1 MAPQENHER
10 HPNPNALKLNTRAKG
25 QRYPRRNVCPPKR
38 FCVLHGE
45 STRESRTRKRAWR
58 FRLPTPSPTVSD
70 SDDGATSASSTVQ
83 LLPTIARLTAV
94 QLDKG
99 TTSAHQSAAIL
110 QRILEQRVSIARHAY
125 EMCVPEV
132 MESVSGF
139 MLRSGQGVGAPKPV
153 LEPTRGEA
161 SDSADE
167 GAESQ
172 HRGHTQLLHLRDSW
186 ASETLPVGLQRLR
199 DVVVGH
205 PYLERAWTKYAA
217 YRGLATWMEVSESE
231 ALEFQSTC
239 ATVLEQLHDH
249 PDTWH
254 QCLPVDRVIGL
265 PCVAT
270 TSTTWEGICD
280 SESGLGALPER
291 APRTTNGAALWIVQ
305 PQHEPETL
313 LERLDDPAGV
323 RTYVL
328 AIPDDRNDWLT
339 AVRALCIEGTA
350 CSMAG
355 SFLSHTHRFHS
366 VSKCATP
373 YIYKVWPSSKSKN
386 ETHCDRTVVCGTCHS
401 RGGIATMHPLRCPS
415 LHRQFLQLDR
425 AATLRV
431 VYATNMPPRD
441 RYPTSGAA
449 RERHLFAT
457 AWTQLAR
464 ERQGLFRK
472 GLRRRD
478 LAEHLQQVRSLLPFS
493 GKSWFR
499 KVYGMSK
506 AWSFPYHRKGCLV
519 YAVVNDLNGHVYV
532 GQTGGREHLRSMV
545 QRFKE
550 HVLGG
555 INFERRKHRYD
566 PSEWSLYEAMHKL
579 GVHHFFIVPLEVVDK
594 CEVDAKEHAWIA
606 KFGGRVYNRS
616 SDSKWRSQRNMKRFF
631 QTPRPLPRGDLTVLA
646 NRYVQM
652 SSPPLPEMM
661 NLWTRSESRL
671 PQALRRSL
679 WDRLIAVARDTHGI
693 KLPRRLVFPH
703 PPCDPTEL
711 QDLRMLVYGLIAEL
725 PAPKALK
732 SYLRAVTVF
741 VARRCSAV
749 RDVLCTKG
757 TNLSWS
763 QLQQRS
769 TMSCQCAS
777 LPADMPRVDGCV
789 AVRDIRQLRVLF
801 PSKVGGLLQNMSNS
815 VLGSV
820 DTYVTQA
827 RQSVWRAAK
836 ACPFLPASW
845 RSSIVEDAMHLTTK
859 LYHTV
864 AGKVPESLQREHLL
878 SAKRHIPLSTT

>member
-1 MAPQENHER
+1 M
-10 HPNPNALKLNTRAKG
+10 
-25 QRYPRRNVCPPKR
+25 
-38 FCVLHGE
+38 
-45 STRESRTRKRAWR
+45 
-58 FRLPTPSPTVSD
+58 
-70 SDDGATSASSTVQ
+70 
-83 LLPTIARLTAV
+83 
-94 QLDKG
+94 
-99 TTSAHQSAAIL
+99 
-110 QRILEQRVSIARHAY
+110 
-125 EMCVPEV
+125 
-132 MESVSGF
+132 
-139 MLRSGQGVGAPKPV
+139 GAPKPV

-172 HRGHTQLLHLRDSW
+172 HRGHTQLLHMRDSW

-249 PDTWH
+249 PDTWWTVPQNWLDAWH

-270 TSTTWEGICD
+270 TSTTWEGLCD

-305 PQHEPETL
+305 PQHEPATL

-350 CSMAG
+350 WQAVSSLTPTGSIPSLSVPPHIYTKYGRRQKARTKRTVTVQWFVVHATAG
-355 SFLSHTHRFHS
+355 GASQPCTPFDVHRYIAS
-366 VSKCATP
+366 VSNLTARRRC
-373 YIYKVWPSSKSKN
+373 VW
-386 ETHCDRTVVCGTCHS
+386 
-401 RGGIATMHPLRCPS
+401 
-415 LHRQFLQLDR
+415 F
-425 AATLRV
+425 
-431 VYATNMPPRD
+431 MPPRD
-441 RYPTSGAA
+441 RYPTLGAA

-457 AWTQLAR
+457 AWAQLAR

-478 LAEHLQQVRSLLPFS
+478 LADHLQQVRSLLPFS

-594 CEVDAKEHAWIA
+594 CDRGGPVCALQGIAARWLSAHYKTIARSIARAMARGLGFVTPCPNKQGKNAYFSNVSDSSGTASDAVNVREDCEHFGPPLWVVPVEERGP
-606 KFGGRVYNRS
+606 FGG
-616 SDSKWRSQRNMKRFF
+616 
-631 QTPRPLPRGDLTVLA
+631 
-646 NRYVQM
+646 
-652 SSPPLPEMM
+652 
-661 NLWTRSESRL
+661 
-671 PQALRRSL
+671 
-679 WDRLIAVARDTHGI
+679 
-693 KLPRRLVFPH
+693 
-703 PPCDPTEL
+703 
-711 QDLRMLVYGLIAEL
+711 
-725 PAPKALK
+725 
-732 SYLRAVTVF
+732 
-741 VARRCSAV
+741 
-749 RDVLCTKG
+749 
-757 TNLSWS
+757 
-763 QLQQRS
+763 
-769 TMSCQCAS
+769 
-777 LPADMPRVDGCV
+777 
-789 AVRDIRQLRVLF
+789 
-801 PSKVGGLLQNMSNS
+801 PS
-815 VLGSV
+815 
-820 DTYVTQA
+820 
-827 RQSVWRAAK
+827 
-836 ACPFLPASW
+836 
-845 RSSIVEDAMHLTTK
+845 
-859 LYHTV
+859 
-864 AGKVPESLQREHLL
+864 
-878 SAKRHIPLSTT
+878 